1 MTNKARAVIF
11 DLDGTLIDS
20 MSGFFNMVIEGLDR
34 KGIRSTDRIISRI
47 GTDLM
52 EDYQLKSSKQRIGL
66 IFKLFW
72 KIGRK
77 AGLSR
82 PKTLIFTIECV
93 TKARKVYYSAPLFP
107 DVIESLTELH
117 SAGFH
122 LGVCTIASRKELMRI
137 LEKYDLTR
145 FFNPKGLIS
154 RNDVKKIKP
163 DPEGLLLALK
173 GCSVSPSNGTFLG
186 DMPADIIAGTRA
198 GVTTI
203 GLTTG
208 LVSRK
213 IFLQHSQPVMIF
225 NSLKQASKWI
235 LQTQLSEEVTMLDPN
250 TNYSDIQ

>member
-1 MTNKARAVIF
+1 MTNNARAVIF

-20 MSGFFNMVIEGLDR
+20 MGGFFDMVINGLNR
-34 KGIRSTDRIISRI
+34 KGIRSTDKIISRI
-47 GTDLM
+47 GTELM
-52 EDYQLKSSKQRIGL
+52 EDYQFKPSKQGIG
-66 IFKLFW
+66 IVFKLFW

-82 PKTLIFTIECV
+82 PKTLIFTLECV
-93 TKARKVYYSAPLFP
+93 TKARKIYYSAPLFP
-107 DVIESLTELH
+107 DAIESLTELH

-122 LGVCTIASRKELMRI
+122 LGVYTLASKKQLMRI
-137 LEKYDLTR
+137 LLKYELTK

-154 RNDVKKIKP
+154 RNDVKLVKP
-163 DPEGLLLALK
+163 DPEGILLALK

-208 LVSRK
+208 LVGRAK
-213 IFLQHSQPVMIF
+213 FQQHSQPVVIF
-225 NSLKQASKWI
+225 DSLKQASRWI
-235 LQTQLSEEVTMLDPN
+235 LQTQLSEELEGLDPN
-250 TNYSDIQ
+250 NKYSDI